1 MQWSKRFGLPT
12 SADVKALGVAI
23 ADLRQR
29 DPRAEIATA
38 LFVPQADICLPVR
51 DVDKPEDTRQHLQ
64 GLLLRHG
71 RKHGQGTALSLS
83 QTQSD

>member
-38 LFVPQADICLPVR
+38 LFLPQADICLPVR
-51 DVDKPEDTRQHLQ
+51 DVDKPEDSGNDVVRYSPQVCNTSP
-64 GLLLRHG
+64 
-71 RKHGQGTALSLS
+71 SLTE
-83 QTQSD
+83 Q